1 MQTHELKSKN
11 AKKKKKRVGRGGKRA
26 PLPARVRRDKRRA
39 RTSYAPGRAGYHI
52 EVTEAPGREEQIQKG
67 AGYRAECRRSRKVR
81 RGRKIRQKYSGAE
94 KVIGRLSE
102 RVKVLGNGELKGSS
116 GSQEG
121 IKVSASAK
129 AKIEKA
135 GGSVK

>member
-1 MQTHELKSKN
+1 MAQ
-11 AKKKKKRVGRGGKRA
+11 
-26 PLPARVRRDKRRA
+26 ARHHFRQGSEGTKGA
-39 RTSYAPGRAGYHI
+39 LRTSYAPGRAGYHI

-102 RVKVLGNGELKGSS
+102 RVKVLGNGELKEALVL
-116 GSQEG
+116 EG